1 MKRHLAIFI
10 GNAIEKILQ
19 GEKAVEARFSISKI
33 LPYESIMKEDEIYL
47 KQSGGL
53 VLGKVKVDN
62 VLYYEGLNAEVIG
75 KLRREYQNDL
85 LVDNKFWQDHANSK
99 YATIIFLKDPKKFI
113 APLRITKHD
122 RRSWMIIQ

>member
-10 GNAIEKILQ
+10 GNSIEKILQ
-19 GEKAVEARFSISKI
+19 GEKVVEARFSISKI
-33 LPYESIMKEDEIYL
+33 LPYESVMKDDEIYL

-62 VLYYEGLNAEVIG
+62 VLYYEGLDAESIG

-85 LVDNKFWQDHANSK
+85 LVDDKFWQEHANSK
-99 YATIIFLKDPKKFI
+99 YATIVFLKDPEKFI
-113 APLRITKHD
+113 APLRIAKHD
-122 RRSWMIIQ
+122 RRSWIVM